1 MTNLTTNGN
10 HMIAARF
17 YALAADARRSALK
30 DDADRAL
37 AAIHADQA
45 RRMRA
50 RAVAARN
57 GTPYI
62 GATDMT
68 NLTTD
73 GAPYIG
79 ATDMT
84 NLTTNRNHFAAA
96 RFYALAADARRA
108 ALNECVDWIERG
120 ILPPVYCRIDTA
132 AARYYADQARSL
144 RARAIQSRYMRG
156 L

>member
-1 MTNLTTNGN
+1 MTNLTTNKY
-10 HMIAARF
+10 HFTAARLL
-17 YALAADARRSALK
+17 ALAADVRRAALK
-30 DDADRAL
+30 DGVERVL

-57 GTPYI
+57 GVFILEYMVMNT
-62 GATDMT
+62 
-68 NLTTD
+68 
-73 GAPYIG
+73 
-79 ATDMT
+79 
-84 NLTTNRNHFAAA
+84 LTTNRNHFAAA
-96 RFYALAADARRA
+96 RFYARAAEARRA

-120 ILPPVYCRIDTA
+120 IVPPVYCRIDTA
-132 AARYYADQARSL
+132 SARYYADQARSL